1 MKSFYNVSLD
11 CLSEDYRQEQLEY
24 FTRTGQWADVHP
36 ESLVGEPAVIKEYD
50 LKTVTLEELKA
61 PLVSDFVMRLN
72 VEGPVEGFCGWFD
85 TDFHGSEETPAEWPS
100 TLSTAP
106 DETGATHWGQQ
117 LFQVSPNVW
126 GKAGDESE
134 CGFEMRRRK
143 DNQRLLEI
151 DMRYGIKGGEEA
163 KVRYV
168 IE

>member
-1 MKSFYNVSLD
+1 
-11 CLSEDYRQEQLEY
+11 
-24 FTRTGQWADVHP
+24 
-36 ESLVGEPAVIKEYD
+36 LVGEPAVIKEYD

-61 PLVSDFVMRLN
+61 PLTSTFRMRWT

-85 TDFHGSEETPAEWPS
+85 TDFRGSVETPAAWVS

-117 LFQVSPNVW
+117 LFQVHPTVY
-126 GKAGDESE
+126 GGVGSE
-134 CGFEMRRRK
+134 IRCAFEMRRRK

-151 DMRYGIKGGEEA
+151 DMRYAVEGGDAADAVEKA
-163 KVRYV
+163 VRYI